1 MYDAM
6 RVAAAD
12 ADIVVMAA
20 AVADY
25 TPAVR
30 LDGKIQKAD
39 GPLDLHLVRTT
50 DILLELGRARGSRGR
65 PVLVGFAAES
75 GDPVAR
81 GREKLARKG
90 ADLIVAN
97 DISRPDAGFESD
109 MNAATFISAD
119 GTEAFPLA
127 PKTTLADA
135 ILDRTEALLASQ
147 KR

>member
-1 MYDAM
+1 M

-12 ADIVVMAA
+12 ADVVVMAA

-30 LDGKIQKAD
+30 LDGKIQKSD
-39 GPLDLHLVRTT
+39 GPLELHLVRTPT
-50 DILLELGRARGSRGR
+50 SSWNSAGREDRARR

-109 MNAATFISAD
+109 MNAATFISVRRNRDVSAR
-119 GTEAFPLA
+119 PQ
-127 PKTTLADA
+127 
-135 ILDRTEALLASQ
+135 DRPRRRDPRSGRSAAASQ